1 MSDSN
6 LLPAPPYRNGNGNAR
21 PGEVM
26 PRQFF
31 DAPPNGGPPAEDE
44 AGDGLVTYW
53 RVLRRHKAI
62 LLLAATLGA
71 IAGVLVKLPETPV
84 YEATAAIEI
93 QGLNDDF
100 LNMRSLTPTAA
111 PSYDPSY
118 EIQTQVREMQSR
130 ALMERVIQAM
140 STVDRAA
147 LTMDTD
153 RISVWRKAL
162 HLSEPKPPS
171 VEDAVN
177 SAGVR
182 IKPSLSSRIVE
193 ISCDSVNPKVAAQF
207 ANTMAEQYIQQS
219 LQSRWESTQRTG
231 EWLTRQLQDL
241 KVKLE
246 KSEDDLQAYTNSTG
260 LMFISGDGEKGS
272 NRENVAEE
280 KLRELQEEVLKAES
294 DRVAKQSHYEL
305 IKGSSVDSLPEMLDD
320 PTLTDYQGK
329 LTDLRRQL
337 ADLSFSLMP
346 SHPKVQRLQ
355 AQINE
360 LETALKKTRG
370 NILERVS
377 NDYQAAVNREK
388 LLASEYATQ
397 SKLVSDQA
405 SKVVHYNILKRDVDT
420 NRQVYEAMLQHVKES
435 SIASAL
441 KASGIRV
448 IDPAIPPSEPYAP
461 NIPRSLMVGLVC
473 GIFVGGVFVTL
484 RERSNRNLQQ
494 PGDSSFYL
502 NIPELGVIP
511 TARTD
516 IAKRERSAKAA
527 DSEPNTLIRPEL
539 DPVELVTWN
548 RKFSLLAEA
557 FRTTLTSLLFS
568 GHNGTQPR
576 VIVLTSANPS
586 EGKTTV
592 TINLAIALAEINR
605 RVLLIDADMRRP
617 RLQNLFGLGAG
628 PGLAD
633 LLREKTLS
641 EGVTIDQ
648 TVCPTAIPG
657 LYVMRSGR
665 NSGVVSNLLHS
676 SRLPELL
683 QQLRSEFDTV
693 VIDTPPALH
702 ISDARVIGRL
712 ADAVLLI
719 VRAGI
724 TTRDAALMVKQRFG
738 EDGTPLLGTILNGW
752 DPKHDVYG
760 YKYRYYNGNGSYAR
774 KEAPAEQDKA

>member
-6 LLPAPPYRNGNGNAR
+6 LLPAPPYRNGNGNLR
-21 PGEVM
+21 SGELA
-26 PRQFF
+26 PRQYF
-31 DAPPNGGPPAEDE
+31 DTPPGGAPPSEEE
-44 AGDGLVTYW
+44 ASDALVTYW
-53 RVLRRHKAI
+53 RVLRRHKGV

-84 YEATAAIEI
+84 YQATVAIEI

-100 LNMRSLTPTAA
+100 LNMRSLNPTIST
-111 PSYDPSY
+111 SYDPY
-118 EIQTQVREMQSR
+118 FDIQTQVREMQSR
-130 ALMERVIQAM
+130 ALMERVVKKMGAM
-140 STVDRAA
+140 EQAA
-147 LTMDTD
+147 LMVDTG
-153 RISVWRKAL
+153 RISAWRKAL
-162 HLSEPKPPS
+162 HLSDPKPPS
-171 VEDAVN
+171 IEEALG
-177 SAGVR
+177 SANVS
-182 IKPSLSSRIVE
+182 IKPSISSRIVE

-207 ANTMAEQYIQQS
+207 ANTMAEEYIDQNRE
-219 LQSRWESTQRTG
+219 SRWESTQKTG

-241 KVKLE
+241 KIKLE
-246 KSEDDLQAYTNSTG
+246 KSEDELQAYTNTSG
-260 LMFISGDGEKGS
+260 LMFISGEKEGK
-272 NRENVAEE
+272 ENVAEE
-280 KLRELQEEVLKAES
+280 KLRQLQEEVLKAES

-305 IKGSSVDSLPEMLDD
+305 LKSASVDSLPEMLDD
-320 PTLTDYQGK
+320 QTLGDYQAK
-329 LTDLRRQL
+329 LTDLRRQM
-337 ADLSFSLMP
+337 ADLNFLLTP
-346 SHPKVQRLQ
+346 NHPKVQRLQ
-355 AQINE
+355 AQIDA
-360 LETALKKTRG
+360 LEAALKNTRA

-388 LLASEYATQ
+388 LLATEFTAQ
-397 SKLVSDQA
+397 RELVSDQA
-405 SKVVHYNILKRDVDT
+405 SKVVHYNILKREVDT
-420 NRQVYEAMLQHVKES
+420 NRQVYEAMLQRVKES
-435 SIASAL
+435 SIASAM

-448 IDPAIPPSEPYAP
+448 IDPAVPPDEPYKP
-461 NIPRSLMVGLVC
+461 NIPRSLLIGLIG
-473 GIFVGGVFVTL
+473 GIFVGGMFVTL
-484 RERSNRNLQQ
+484 RERANRNLQQ
-494 PGDSSFYL
+494 PGDTSFYL

-511 TARTD
+511 TARKD
-516 IAKRERSAKAA
+516 ITKRERSSKPA
-527 DSEPNTLIRPEL
+527 DGDQGTLIRPEMDL
-539 DPVELVTWN
+539 VELVTWN

-568 GHNGTQPR
+568 GHNGIQPR
-576 VIVLTSANPS
+576 VIVVTSANPS

-592 TINLAIALAEINR
+592 TINLAITLAEINR

-617 RLQNLFGLGAG
+617 RLQNLFDLGTG

-633 LLREKTLS
+633 LLREKTL
-641 EGVTIDQ
+641 GDGLTTDQ
-648 TVCPTAIPG
+648 TLCPTAIPG

-752 DPKHDVYG
+752 NPKHDVYG
-760 YKYRYYNGNGSYAR
+760 YKYRYYNGNGAYYSH
-774 KEAPAEQDKA
+774 KEQPAEQDKG

>member
-6 LLPAPPYRNGNGNAR
+6 LLPGPPHRNGR
-21 PGEVM
+21 PYSGDLV
-26 PRQFF
+26 PRQYFET
-31 DAPPNGGPPAEDE
+31 PPGGPPPPDEDVS
-44 AGDGLVTYW
+44 DGLLTYW
-53 RVLRRHKAI
+53 RVIRRHKGV

-71 IAGVLVKLPETPV
+71 IAGALLTLPETPV
-84 YEATAAIEI
+84 YQATVAIEI

-100 LNMRSLTPTAA
+100 LNMRSINPTIST
-111 PSYDPSY
+111 SYDPSY

-130 ALMERVIQAM
+130 ALMERVIKRM
-140 STVDRAA
+140 STVEQAA
-147 LTMDTD
+147 LTVDAG
-153 RISVWRKAL
+153 RISAWRKAL
-162 HLSEPKPPS
+162 HLSDPKPPS
-171 VEDAVN
+171 IEEAVA
-177 SAGVR
+177 SASIR
-182 IKPSLSSRIVE
+182 IKPSIASRIVE

-207 ANTMAEQYIQQS
+207 ANTVAEEYIEQS
-219 LQSRWESTQRTG
+219 RESRWESTQKTG
-231 EWLTRQLQDL
+231 EWLTHQLQDL
-241 KVKLE
+241 KIRLE
-246 KSEDDLQAYTNSTG
+246 KSEDELQAYMNKAG
-260 LMFISGDGEKGS
+260 LMFISGEKDK
-272 NRENVAEE
+272 ENVTEE
-280 KLRELQEEVLKAES
+280 KLRQLQAEVLKAES
-294 DRVAKQSHYEL
+294 DRVAKQSHYDL
-305 IKGSSVDSLPEMLDD
+305 MKNFSADSLPEMLDD
-320 PTLTDYQGK
+320 PTLSDYQSK
-329 LTDLRRQL
+329 LTDLRRQM
-337 ADLSFSLMP
+337 ADLNFSLTP
-346 SHPKVQRLQ
+346 NHPKVQRLQ
-355 AQINE
+355 AQIDA
-360 LETALKKTRG
+360 LETALKKTRA
-370 NILERVS
+370 NIMERVN
-377 NDYQAAVNREK
+377 NDYQASVNREK
-388 LLASEYATQ
+388 LLNTEFSLQREIVSE
-397 SKLVSDQA
+397 QA
-405 SKVVHYNILKRDVDT
+405 AKVVHYNILKREVDT
-420 NRQVYEAMLQHVKES
+420 NRQVYEAMLQRVKES
-435 SIASAL
+435 SIVSAM

-448 IDPAIPPSEPYAP
+448 IDPAIPPGDPYKP
-461 NIPRSLMVGLVC
+461 NVSRSALLGLIG
-473 GIFVGGVFVTL
+473 GIFLGALFVTL

-494 PGDSSFYL
+494 PGDAAFYL

-511 TARTD
+511 TAATD
-516 IAKRERSAKAA
+516 SARHERSQGV
-527 DSEPNTLIRPEL
+527 DDRSTLIRPDR

-568 GHNGTQPR
+568 GHNGDQPR

-617 RLQNLFGLGAG
+617 RLQNLFDLGAG

-633 LLREKTLS
+633 LLREKTPG

-648 TVCPTAIPG
+648 AVCATAIPG

-665 NSGVVSNLLHS
+665 SSGVVSNLLHS

-683 QQLRSEFDTV
+683 QQVRSEFDTV

-760 YKYRYYNGNGSYAR
+760 YKYRYYNGNSSYSH
-774 KEAPAEQDKA
+774 KEITTEQEKT

>member
-6 LLPAPPYRNGNGNAR
+6 LLPGPPHRNGR
-21 PGEVM
+21 PYSGDLV
-26 PRQFF
+26 PRQYFET
-31 DAPPNGGPPAEDE
+31 PPGGPPPPDEDVS
-44 AGDGLVTYW
+44 DGLLTYW
-53 RVLRRHKAI
+53 RVIRRHKGV

-71 IAGVLVKLPETPV
+71 IAGALLTLPETPV
-84 YEATAAIEI
+84 YQATVAIEI

-100 LNMRSLTPTAA
+100 LNMRSINPTIST
-111 PSYDPSY
+111 SYDPSY

-130 ALMERVIQAM
+130 ALMERVIKRM
-140 STVDRAA
+140 STVEQAA
-147 LTMDTD
+147 LTVDAG
-153 RISVWRKAL
+153 RISAWRKAL
-162 HLSEPKPPS
+162 HLSDPKPPS
-171 VEDAVN
+171 IEEAVA
-177 SAGVR
+177 SASIR
-182 IKPSLSSRIVE
+182 IKPSIASRIVE

-207 ANTMAEQYIQQS
+207 ANTVAEEYIEQS
-219 LQSRWESTQRTG
+219 RESRWESTQKTG
-231 EWLTRQLQDL
+231 EWLTHQLQDL
-241 KVKLE
+241 KIRLE
-246 KSEDDLQAYTNSTG
+246 KSEDELQAYMNKAG
-260 LMFISGDGEKGS
+260 LMFISGEKDK
-272 NRENVAEE
+272 ENVTEE
-280 KLRELQEEVLKAES
+280 KLRQLQAEVLKAES
-294 DRVAKQSHYEL
+294 DRVAKQSHYDL
-305 IKGSSVDSLPEMLDD
+305 MKNFSADSLPEMLDD
-320 PTLTDYQGK
+320 PTLSDYQSK
-329 LTDLRRQL
+329 LTDLRRQM
-337 ADLSFSLMP
+337 ADLNFSLTP
-346 SHPKVQRLQ
+346 NHPKVQRLQ
-355 AQINE
+355 AQIDA
-360 LETALKKTRG
+360 LETALKKTRA
-370 NILERVS
+370 NIMERVN
-377 NDYQAAVNREK
+377 NDYQASVNREK
-388 LLASEYATQ
+388 LLNTEFSLQREIVSE
-397 SKLVSDQA
+397 QA
-405 SKVVHYNILKRDVDT
+405 AKVVHYNILKREVDT
-420 NRQVYEAMLQHVKES
+420 NRQVYEAMLQRVKES
-435 SIASAL
+435 SIVSAM

-448 IDPAIPPSEPYAP
+448 IDPAIPPGDPYKP
-461 NIPRSLMVGLVC
+461 NVSRSALLGLIG
-473 GIFVGGVFVTL
+473 GIFLGALFVTL

-494 PGDSSFYL
+494 PGDAAFYL
-502 NIPELGVIP
+502 NIPELGVIH
-511 TARTD
+511 TAATD
-516 IAKRERSAKAA
+516 SARHERSQGV
-527 DSEPNTLIRPEL
+527 DDRSTLIRPDR

-568 GHNGTQPR
+568 GHNGDQPR

-617 RLQNLFGLGAG
+617 RLQNLFDLGAG

-633 LLREKTLS
+633 LLREKTPG

-648 TVCPTAIPG
+648 AVCATAIPG

-665 NSGVVSNLLHS
+665 SSGVVSNLLHS

-683 QQLRSEFDTV
+683 QQVRSEFDTV

-760 YKYRYYNGNGSYAR
+760 YKYRYYNGNSSYSH
-774 KEAPAEQDKA
+774 KEITTEQEKT